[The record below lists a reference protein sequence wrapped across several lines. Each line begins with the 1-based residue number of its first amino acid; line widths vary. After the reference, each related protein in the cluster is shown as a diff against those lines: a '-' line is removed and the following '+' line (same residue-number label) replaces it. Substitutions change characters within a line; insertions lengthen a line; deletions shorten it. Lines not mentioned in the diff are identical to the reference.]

1 MVKKVVTFGEIMLRL
16 STERHLRFSQA
27 NSFLAT
33 YGGSEFN
40 VAVSLSNFNIATE
53 FVTSIPA
60 NELGARALEE
70 VRKKNVGTSYIDRK
84 GKRLGVYYLE
94 TGASSRGSSV
104 LYDRDD
110 SSFGNISVGEINW
123 DAVFK
128 DANWF
133 HWSGVSPGVSANAA
147 EVCLEAVKA
156 ANKRGMK
163 VSCDLNYRSK
173 LWKYGKEPKEIM
185 PELLRNSDIVLGDI
199 DTACLMT
206 GLEKLN
212 PDYSDINSLPEVYM
226 HFLEHYPNIKVM
238 ATTLRYSVNASHQK
252 IGGVLYDRNKAYVA
266 TLREVIPVVDRV
278 GSGDAFMGGLIYGL
292 LDKPNN
298 FQYAIDFAAAACCL
312 KHSISGDYNLV
323 SVAEVEKLMSGN
335 EAALVA
341 R

>member
-1 MVKKVVTFGEIMLRL
+1 MKKVVTFGEIMLRL

-40 VAVSLSNFNIATE
+40 VAVSLSNFNIPTE
-53 FVTSIPA
+53 FVTAVPD

-70 VRKKNVGTSYIDRK
+70 VRKKNVGTNCIIK
-84 GKRLGVYYLE
+84 NGKRLGVYYLE
-94 TGASSRGSSV
+94 TGASSRASSV

-110 SSFGNISVGEINW
+110 SSFGTINANTINW
-123 DAVFK
+123 DEIFN
-128 DANWF
+128 DAQWF
-133 HWSGVSPGVSANAA
+133 HWSGISPGVSQNAA
-147 EVCLEAVKA
+147 DICLEAVKA
-156 ANKRGMK
+156 AKEKGIM
-163 VSCDLNYRSK
+163 VSCDLNYRAK
-173 LWKYGKEPKEIM
+173 LWNYGVAPSEVMPNLLKY
-185 PELLRNSDIVLGDI
+185 SDIVLGDI

-206 GLEKLN
+206 GKEKIN
-212 PDYSDINSLPEVYM
+212 PDYNNHYSLPEAYRY
-226 HFLEHYPNIKVM
+226 FLDSFPNIKLM

-252 IGGVLYDRNKAYVA
+252 IGGVIYDTNKTYFAR
-266 TLREVIPVVDRV
+266 LREVIPVVDRV
-278 GSGDAFMGGLIYGL
+278 GSGDAFMGGLIFGL
-292 LDKPNN
+292 ISQPNN

-323 SVAEVEKLMSGN
+323 SIAEVEKLINGN

>member
-1 MVKKVVTFGEIMLRL
+1 MKKVVTFGEIMLRL

-40 VAVSLSNFNIATE
+40 VAVSLSNFKINTE
-53 FVTSIPA
+53 FVTSIPN
-60 NELGARALEE
+60 NELGMRTLEE
-70 VRKKNVGTSYIDRK
+70 IRKKNVGSHFIQK
-84 GKRLGVYYLE
+84 QGKRLGVYYLE
-94 TGASSRGSSV
+94 TGAASRGSSV
-104 LYDRDD
+104 LYDRED
-110 SSFGNISVGEINW
+110 SSFTTLKTGTIDW
-123 DAVFK
+123 DTIFK
-128 DANWF
+128 NASWF
-133 HWSGVSPGVSANAA
+133 HWSGISPGASEAVAN
-147 EVCLEAVKA
+147 VCLEAVKA
-156 ANKRGMK
+156 AKKRGVK

-173 LWKYGKEPKEIM
+173 LWSYGKEPAEIM
-185 PELLRNSDIVLGDI
+185 PELLRYNDLVLGDI

-206 GLEKLN
+206 GIDKIN
-212 PDYSDINSLPEVYM
+212 PDYSNTKALPQVYNYFLK
-226 HFLEHYPNIKVM
+226 HFPNIEFM

-252 IGGVLYDRNKAYVA
+252 IGGIFYDKNKAYIA
-266 TLREVIPVVDRV
+266 SQREVIPVVDRV

-292 LDKPNN
+292 IAKPYN

-323 SVAEVEKLMSGN
+323 SVSEVENLILGN